1 MTFDWG
7 DELLLKEEYEEAKRR
22 AKPKQDLIAELLA
35 DLEQPATPRGLTDI
49 SRYFTEKL
57 GTARHRVEQVYKG
70 LKTRQRLH
78 AEFLSQMDTQIR
90 YAAFSLDRFTGWGVG
105 YNTGVDVR
113 RNHLERQLEHFRTE
127 RRSAELR
134 AWDDL
139 VRLRRDFREAME
151 EYQRAV
157 RLSRSISSKPKEVD
171 SNSMDG
177 IESRCYV

>member
-7 DELLLKEEYEEAKRR
+7 DDWLMKEEYEEAKRR
-22 AKPKQDLIAELLA
+22 AKRKPNLIAELLA
-35 DLEQPATPRGLTDI
+35 DLEKPAAPRGLTDEI

-57 GTARHRVEQVYKG
+57 GTARHRVEQVYKE
-70 LKTRQRLH
+70 LKTRWRLH
-78 AEFLSQMDTQIR
+78 AEFLGQIDTQIR
-90 YAAFSLDRFTGWGVG
+90 YTAFALGRFTGWGVG

-139 VRLRRDFREAME
+139 VRLRRDFREAIE
-151 EYQRAV
+151 VYRRITNLADVNLLEHHGFREY
-157 RLSRSISSKPKEVD
+157 
-171 SNSMDG
+171 
-177 IESRCYV
+177 